1 MDMPSIEGTL
11 NFRAVAP
18 YPAAGGRLRPGSLYR
33 SGAFDGLDRAGVEAM
48 RRIGVTT
55 VFDLRTET
63 EKAKRPSPLVGQ
75 AGFRIVAQ
83 AHDFRSGDLGAVL
96 ADLTSTVRAATDVMI
111 AIYDRLPVQFTDVF
125 RLYIGTVIET
135 DGPVVVHCAAGKDRT
150 GVAVA
155 LVLELI
161 GVSRDDIFEDY
172 LKTNAARDRLRQK
185 FMGRNEGIGIAAV
198 APEVAEPV
206 ISADRRYLEAMF
218 SAVERDFGDVRAY
231 ATRQLGFSETDL
243 RNLALRLVA

>member
-1 MDMPSIEGTL
+1 MDMAVEGTL

-18 YPAAGGRLRPGSLYR
+18 YLAAGGRLRPGSLYR
-33 SGAFDGLDRAGVEAM
+33 SGAFDGIGDAGIEAM

-63 EKAKRPSPLVGQ
+63 EKSKRPSPLVGQ
-75 AGFRIVAQ
+75 AGFRIVAET
-83 AHDFRSGDLGAVL
+83 HDFRSGDLSAVL
-96 ADLTSTVRAATDVMI
+96 ADLTSTAQAAADVMI

-125 RLYIGTVIET
+125 RRYIGTVIESES
-135 DGPVVVHCAAGKDRT
+135 PVVVHCAAGKDRT
-150 GVAVA
+150 GIAIA
-155 LVLELI
+155 LVLDLV
-161 GVSRDDIFEDY
+161 GVARDDIFEDY
-172 LKTNAARDRLRQK
+172 LATNAARDRLREK
-185 FMGRNEGIGIAAV
+185 FMGRNESIGIAAV

-218 SAVERDFGDVRAY
+218 AAIERDFGDTRSY
-231 ATRQLGFSETDL
+231 AMRQLGFSEADL